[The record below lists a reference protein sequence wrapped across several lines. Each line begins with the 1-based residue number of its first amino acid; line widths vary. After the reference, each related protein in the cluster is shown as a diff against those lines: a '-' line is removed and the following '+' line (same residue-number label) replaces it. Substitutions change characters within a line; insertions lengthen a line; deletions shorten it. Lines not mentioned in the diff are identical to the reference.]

1 MSMVI
6 CWHGDTLSWRATQ
19 ARTAGRR
26 LQHRAAAWRSGE
38 RAVNIPLGLKK
49 AGVRAMIGW
58 RARLGFLVPPGN
70 PTVEAEMIA
79 MSPEGVSVHFHRM
92 VAHGTPGSLSGQSER
107 NRTMIEHIDG
117 GIELLAMVKPDV
129 LVVAHTATSYHL
141 GSHGETDLLHRL
153 EKSTGLRVVT
163 AFGSVVRALERLKIR
178 KLALGTPYSAEV
190 TLQGKAHL
198 EAHGFEVV
206 KFDNL
211 KGVENIYD
219 TTAEH
224 AYAVARSVDTEDA
237 QAVFLSG
244 TGMPTVSVLEVLE
257 QDLGKPVL
265 SSASAMMW
273 HAMRLAGV
281 GQPITGYGRLLSL
294 R

>member
-1 MSMVI
+1 
-6 CWHGDTLSWRATQ
+6 
-19 ARTAGRR
+19 
-26 LQHRAAAWRSGE
+26 
-38 RAVNIPLGLKK
+38 
-49 AGVRAMIGW
+49 MIGW

-70 PTVEAEMIA
+70 PTVETEMIA
-79 MSPEGVSVHFHRM
+79 LAPAGVSLHFHRM
-92 VAHGTPGSLSGQSER
+92 VARGTPGSLSGQAER
-107 NRTMIEHIDG
+107 NRSMVENIDS

-129 LVVAHTATSYHL
+129 IVVAHTATSYHL
-141 GSHGETDLLHRL
+141 GRSGEADLLTRL
-153 EKSTGLRVVT
+153 ERSTGTRVVS
-163 AFGSVVRALERLKIR
+163 AFGSVVSALERLDIR

-224 AYAVARSVDTEDA
+224 AYALARSVDAEDA
-237 QAVFLSG
+237 EAVFLSG
-244 TGMPTVSVLEVLE
+244 TGMPTVAVLEPLE
-257 QDLGKPVL
+257 LDLGKPVF

-273 HAMRLAGV
+273 HALRVAGV
-281 GQPITGYGRLLSL
+281 GQPLAGYGRLLTM